1 MMTLTER
8 IKEEARRLGFSHTG
22 ISRAEP
28 LEKEG
33 EHLRGWLAR
42 GYHAGMGW
50 MERREAERIDVT
62 KVLPG
67 ARSVV
72 SVAINY
78 YTPHRHSEEGGKISR
93 YAWGDDYH
101 EILLEKLEH
110 LATWMGEA
118 VPGSRSLAYVDT
130 GPVMEKAWAER
141 GGIGW
146 CGKNG
151 NLITQDAGSWV
162 FLGELLTT
170 AELSPDSPATDHCG
184 SCTLCIEACPTRAI
198 VSPGVID
205 SSLCISYLTIEHR
218 GEFAEGEAERIGSWI
233 YGCDVCQDVCPWNL
247 RFATP
252 SPEPRFQPREGMA
265 EPDLAEWRGIS
276 EEAWR
281 TLSSGSAMRRVK
293 WGDLLRNIRA
303 VLRNIGRGE

>member
-1 MMTLTER
+1 MTLPER
-8 IKEEARRLGFSHTG
+8 VKEEARRLGFSHAG
-22 ISRAEP
+22 VARVEP
-28 LEKEG
+28 LLKEG
-33 EHLRGWLAR
+33 ERLRAWLTR
-42 GYHAGMGW
+42 GFHAGMGW
-50 MERREAERIDVT
+50 MGRREAERADVT

-78 YTPHRHSEEGGKISR
+78 YTPHRHSEGGGKVSR

-110 LATWMGEA
+110 LASWLGEA

-170 AELSPDSPATDHCG
+170 AELTPDTPATDHCG
-184 SCTLCIEACPTRAI
+184 SCVLCIEACPTRAI
-198 VSPGVID
+198 VSPGVVD

-218 GEFAEGEAERIGSWI
+218 GDFTQIQGERIGSWI

-247 RFATP
+247 RFAAA
-252 SPEPRFQPREGMA
+252 SPEPRFEPRQGMT
-265 EPDLAEWRGIS
+265 EPDLKGWQTIS

-281 TLSSGSAMRRVK
+281 AVSAGSAMRRVK
-293 WGDLLRNIRA
+293 WGDLRRNVRA
-303 VLRNIGRGE
+303 VLRNLGRGE